1 MADTKQKTLEM
12 ERTVKTWTAE
22 LSPGEFLHINST
34 EDGDGT
40 WFDTTQN
47 LFDAYWNDHDQIENI
62 CETEF
67 FDFVKEIWDAEIA
80 SVGAFPGWDGKCD
93 SSRCRELIGEIA
105 QESR

>member
-12 ERTVKTWTAE
+12 ERTVRTWTAE

-67 FDFVKEIWDAEIA
+67 FDFVKGYPIL
-80 SVGAFPGWDGKCD
+80 
-93 SSRCRELIGEIA
+93 REVEFSYKVLKEK
-105 QESR
+105 RP